1 MRSVR
6 ARTLGRVGAAAA
18 ARPSGSLAAVVL
30 AAAVLAAP
38 AGAEPV
44 IELGTGRQASAVTDA
59 AGTLH
64 VVSRDPAADRVPLR
78 YCRVPAGGSACA
90 PLEIARDAQWAPRLL
105 LRPQDGVLIVV
116 YPGLDAASQL
126 RTMLVLSPDG
136 GTTWSAATPIGMG
149 LSEIDD
155 AELSPDGA
163 FVDTV
168 ASTATGEVQF
178 QRVGLAGGLEQRV
191 VPLGVKKDLLAPRVT
206 HLADGRPVVIA
217 HYAADR
223 LGARAAR
230 LGADPNDPSA
240 WGSATTFHRLRNADA
255 SDGDAGPTGTWLL
268 ATVKQRTSA
277 GALPVAVWR
286 WGARGFED
294 PRTIGALA
302 RRAGQQVGQG
312 QDTNVVS
319 LDVDLAGR
327 LHTAWPLSQRDCGG
341 HLCIVYRRTDRRGF
355 MAPIVYPVG
364 TATADTV
371 QHFAVAANSG
381 GSGWLVWDDLSARVR
396 AVPLVTPPLG
406 SRVGSRRIGRRRV
419 SIPDFYGCVPT
430 GGTFVHRLRVDG
442 RPGTRIVSVRFFFDA
457 GQPSRTDHRAPYRLR
472 FRLGFPPGSRHVA
485 AAVVRY
491 RLPGERRVRSV
502 RIGRTFVMC

>member
-1 MRSVR
+1 VR
-6 ARTLGRVGAAAA
+6 PPGSRAAAA
-18 ARPSGSLAAVVL
+18 LAAVV
-30 AAAVLAAP
+30 AAVLVAP
-38 AGAEPV
+38 AAAEPIV
-44 IELGTGRQASAVTDA
+44 ELGTGRQASAVTDA

-64 VVSRDPAADRVPLR
+64 VVSRDPAAVRVPLR
-78 YCRVPAGGSACA
+78 YCRLAVGATACT

-105 LRPQDGVLIVV
+105 LRPQDGALIVV

-126 RTMLVLSPDG
+126 RTMLVASGDG
-136 GTTWSAATPIGMG
+136 GTTWGAPTPIGAG

-155 AELSPDGA
+155 AELSLDGA

-168 ASTATGEVQF
+168 ASTPTGEVQF
-178 QRVGLAGGLEQRV
+178 QRVPLGGRTEQRV
-191 VPLGVKKDLLAPRVT
+191 VSLGVKRDLLAPRVT
-206 HLADGRPVVIA
+206 HVIDGRPVVIA

-223 LGARAAR
+223 LGARVAR
-230 LGADPNDPSA
+230 AGVDPDDPAA
-240 WGSATTFHRLRNADA
+240 WGSATTFRRLRDADA
-255 SDGDAGPTGTWLL
+255 SDADVGPTGTWLL

-277 GALPVAVWR
+277 GALPVKVWR
-286 WGARGFED
+286 WGPHGFED

-302 RRAGQQVGQG
+302 RRAGQEVGQG

-341 HLCIVYRRTDRRGF
+341 HLCLVYRRTDRRGF

-364 TATADTV
+364 AATADTV
-371 QHFAVAANSG
+371 QHFAIAANSG

-396 AVPLVTPPLG
+396 AVPLVTPPRG
-406 SRVGSRRIGRRRV
+406 ARVGSKRIGRRRV

-442 RPGTRIVSVRFFFDA
+442 RPGTRILSVRFFFDA
-457 GQPSRTDHRAPYRLR
+457 GQPSRTDRRAPYRLR
-472 FRLGFPPGSRHVA
+472 FRLAFPPGSRHVA
-485 AAVVRY
+485 GALVRY

>member
-1 MRSVR
+1 MSAASGR
-6 ARTLGRVGAAAA
+6 ARARRAAALGFALLALGAVGAAPAA
-18 ARPSGSLAAVVL
+18 A
-30 AAAVLAAP
+30 
-38 AGAEPV
+38 EP
-44 IELGTGRQASAVTDA
+44 ILELGTGRQASAVTDA

-64 VVSRDPAADRVPLR
+64 VVSRDPAAANVPLR
-78 YCRVPAGGSACA
+78 YCRVPAGGAGCT
-90 PLEIARDAQWAPRLL
+90 PLEIAHDAQWAPRLM
-105 LRPQDGVLIVV
+105 LRPQDGALIVV
-116 YPGLDAASQL
+116 YPGLDNAAQL
-126 RTMLVLSPDG
+126 RTMLVASGDG
-136 GTTWSAATPIGMG
+136 GTTWTGATPIGSG
-149 LSEIDD
+149 LNEIDD

-168 ASTATGEVQF
+168 ASTPTGEVQF
-178 QRVGLAGGLEQRV
+178 QRVPLGGGVEQRV
-191 VPLGVKKDLLAPRVT
+191 VSLGVKKDLLAPRLT
-206 HLADGRPVVIA
+206 HLPDGRPVVIA

-223 LGARAAR
+223 LGARVAR
-230 LGADPNDPSA
+230 LGADANDPAA
-240 WGSATTFHRLRNADA
+240 WGSATAVHRLRLAEA
-255 SDGDAGPTGTWLL
+255 SDGDVGPTGTWLL
-268 ATVKQRTSA
+268 ATVRQRTSA
-277 GALPVAVWR
+277 GALPVRVWR
-286 WGARGFED
+286 WGTRGFED

-302 RRAGQQVGQG
+302 RRAGQEVGQS
-312 QDTNVVS
+312 QDTNVVA

-327 LHTAWPLSQRDCGG
+327 LHAAWPLSQRDCGG

-364 TATADTV
+364 AATADTV

-406 SRVGSRRIGRRRV
+406 SRVGSRRIGHRRV
-419 SIPDFYGCVPT
+419 TIPDFYGCVPT
-430 GGTFVHRLRVDG
+430 GGTFTHRLRVDG

-457 GQPSRTDHRAPYRLR
+457 GQPSRTDHRGPFRLR
-472 FRLGFPPGSRHVA
+472 FRLTFPPGSRHVA